1 MASGNLS
8 IVGKDF
14 RVGFRLQTQWSWS
27 MATAFFFGEIGAG
40 LFFVSM
46 LIGFQA
52 GMLLGLLMTAV
63 GKGTGHML
71 HLGRPERAWRA
82 IRGLRRSWISRG
94 LLAIVLYTA
103 FGSLHLLNVRY
114 GLLPGVVGGVV
125 VTIAT
130 AAAFV
135 VMVYQGLAMSH
146 SPAIALWS
154 TGLMP
159 VASLTYSLM
168 GGLSLALVLGYLGPL
183 ASRPE
188 LLDLLVTAEI
198 GLLLYGLII
207 IASLLHAARYGSEGG
222 RKSLEVLLNGKSFL
236 GVVIFVGF
244 VATGLLYS
252 FGDGQFT
259 MLLVAAATELSGY
272 YAFRILM
279 LKAGT
284 YDPILTH
291 TSFSRRR

>member
-1 MASGNLS
+1 MTSGNLS

-46 LIGFQA
+46 LIDFEA
-52 GMLLGLLMTAV
+52 GMLLGLVMTAG
-63 GKGTGHML
+63 GKGTGHLL

-82 IRGLRRSWISRG
+82 ILGVRHSWVSRG
-94 LLAIVLYTA
+94 LLAIVLYTG
-103 FGSLHLLNVRY
+103 FGFLHLLNVHY
-114 GLLPGVVGGVV
+114 GLLPGVVGALVV
-125 VTIAT
+125 SIAT

-146 SPAIALWS
+146 SPAIAFWS

-159 VASLTYSLM
+159 VASLTYSLL
-168 GGLSLALVLGYLGPL
+168 GGLSLAVVFGYFGPL
-183 ASRPE
+183 AARP
-188 LLDLLVTAEI
+188 DLLSLLMAAEI
-198 GLLLYGLII
+198 GLLLYGLVI

-222 RKSLEVLLNGKSFL
+222 RKSLELLLNAKSFV
-236 GVVIFVGF
+236 GVVVFVGF
-244 VATGLLYS
+244 VATALLYV
-252 FGDGQFT
+252 FGNGHFT
-259 MLLVAAATELSGY
+259 MLLMAAATELSGY

-279 LKAGT
+279 LKTGT
-284 YDPILTH
+284 YDPVLSH
-291 TSFSRRR
+291 PSFSRRR